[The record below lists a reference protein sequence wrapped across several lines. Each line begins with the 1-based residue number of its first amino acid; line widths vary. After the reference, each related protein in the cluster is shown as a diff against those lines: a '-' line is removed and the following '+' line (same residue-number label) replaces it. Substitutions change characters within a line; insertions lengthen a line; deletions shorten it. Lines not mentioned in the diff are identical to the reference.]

1 MDKQFIAK
9 YAKELA
15 TKNYNQLEILFGNQ
29 ISNNIFDSCIDSSI
43 YKTIKEYFKK
53 KYPEFS
59 TQYIE
64 NKVYYDK
71 NMELQINNSFQQRV
85 FKHKLFDELFVENN
99 EKIKYKI
106 AFSEK
111 KMISIENFP
120 TKYEYGNEFFQ
131 KMTSINIKN
140 KFYLNFTEITNLQN
154 KTFYKISILM
164 KRKTNNKF
172 SDLYLLMKEYI
183 EQITSIF
190 NI

>member
-1 MDKQFIAK
+1 MAKQFIAK

-15 TKNYNQLEILFGNQ
+15 TKNYNQLEILFGNK
-29 ISNNIFDSCIDSSI
+29 ITDDIFNTNIPCEI
-43 YKTIKEYFKK
+43 YKTIKDYFQK

-64 NKVYYDK
+64 NKSYFDK
-71 NMELQINNSFQQRV
+71 NMELQINNTFQQRV
-85 FKHKLFDELFVENN
+85 FKHKLFDKLFIENS
-99 EKIKYKI
+99 EKINYQLV
-106 AFSEK
+106 FSEK
-111 KMISIENFP
+111 KMLSIENFP
-120 TKYEYGNEFFQ
+120 TKYEYGNECFT